1 MTKGAEMRKTATA
14 LVALALGLVST
25 IAASATIGVDLPTF
39 PKNYYA
45 TWSPDGKRIAF
56 TSDRL
61 GSVDIFVMN
70 ADGTQQRPLLRTRD
84 AEWWPAWSPDGKRLA
99 FVSDR
104 DGPYAQIYSLDL
116 ATGRQIRLTYADA
129 SDYQPAWSRDGRI
142 AFRRRVYAEATD
154 DMTSQIYVMNADG
167 TGIHQM
173 RADADYHL
181 SPAWSPDASKIA
193 YVGGDDDEAFIDVV
207 NADGSGHVRLTT
219 GGGEFDPAWSPDG
232 THIIFSRY
240 DNDEDEDI
248 WIMNADGSGQRELY
262 GTSAA
267 SEYGP
272 GFAPDARR
280 ILFSSDATGESQVYT
295 MSAAG
300 KVQLRLTGI
309 ARVMS
314 STGRRCT
321 VVGTPARD
329 ILRGTSRDDVICG
342 LGGDDVLR
350 GGAGEDLLDGG
361 AGSDSSTGGGGDD
374 TMVGGAGDD
383 TFEAIDGFR
392 DSVDG
397 GAGRDRAHVD
407 PNDWV
412 SSIELFR

>member
-56 TSDRL
+56 TSDRR

-167 TGIHQM
+167 TGIHPM

-181 SPAWSPDASKIA
+181 SPAARS
-193 YVGGDDDEAFIDVV
+193 F
-207 NADGSGHVRLTT
+207 TT
-219 GGGEFDPAWSPDG
+219 
-232 THIIFSRY
+232 
-240 DNDEDEDI
+240 
-248 WIMNADGSGQRELY
+248 
-262 GTSAA
+262 
-267 SEYGP
+267 
-272 GFAPDARR
+272 RR
-280 ILFSSDATGESQVYT
+280 IGICGSSCRTGRSRLPTRSIHRTAAT
-295 MSAAG
+295 
-300 KVQLRLTGI
+300 LRSRLRRSPLCARHRSGI
-309 ARVMS
+309 ATATRTRRSPSTS
-314 STGRRCT
+314 STGR
-321 VVGTPARD
+321 
-329 ILRGTSRDDVICG
+329 CG
-342 LGGDDVLR
+342 
-350 GGAGEDLLDGG
+350 
-361 AGSDSSTGGGGDD
+361 GSSK
-374 TMVGGAGDD
+374 
-383 TFEAIDGFR
+383 R
-392 DSVDG
+392 
-397 GAGRDRAHVD
+397 AGRSATPRRTRSRGSRRA
-407 PNDWV
+407 
-412 SSIELFR
+412 LTRT